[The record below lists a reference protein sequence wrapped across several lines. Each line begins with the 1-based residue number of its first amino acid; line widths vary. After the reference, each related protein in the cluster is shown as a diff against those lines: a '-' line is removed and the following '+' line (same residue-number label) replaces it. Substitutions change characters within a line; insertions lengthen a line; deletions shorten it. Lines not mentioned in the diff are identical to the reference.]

1 MSYQVVCIHM
11 WWNWYILLRN
21 PSWLMTSLAAV
32 FVKYSQHLLL
42 LLCLHYHS
50 TSSHWRETPPQV
62 AWAGPNCCL
71 VFGLLLYLGT
81 TLCYHEIVIQQTD
94 RQNIQESKYTG
105 TSYFGP
111 DLLIMSQCLI
121 LILGVSR
128 LPPRDTLS
136 FDPNTHLQL

>member
-1 MSYQVVCIHM
+1 M
-11 WWNWYILLRN
+11 RN
-21 PSWLMTSLAAV
+21 RSGSMMFMAAV
-32 FVKYSQHLLL
+32 LLKLSQHLLL
-42 LLCLHYHS
+42 LLCLHYHF
-50 TSSHWRETPPQV
+50 TSSYWRETHPQV
-62 AWAGPNCCL
+62 ACTGQNCCL

-136 FDPNTHLQL
+136 FDPNIHLQQ